1 MNDAAAAGM
10 GTGSAWAVGRGPMIL
25 VALGH
30 CGTHWVAAT
39 FFTVLPF
46 LATDLGLSYTETGF
60 LVSVFYISA
69 ALANLPSGMAADVT
83 GRRVLIQALAL
94 AGGALAL
101 AGFGLAPGGTAAPL
115 ALAVAVA
122 VMGATNMLWHPA
134 AISYLSLVYP
144 ARKGFALSIH
154 ALGANLGDALGPL
167 AAGAVLMA
175 VRWPETSYINAL
187 PAILMA
193 GILVVA
199 LGRAHGGGAHHV
211 RVGDAREY
219 LRGMAALLKR
229 RAVWLLCFLAG
240 FRTATQNGLLVFLPL
255 YLTHDLKASP
265 VAMGFA
271 MTMLQV
277 GGMIAAPLAGLWSD
291 RVGRRPVVLA
301 GLGATTLIV
310 FALTFVD
317 SLPLYVAGVSVLGFC
332 MYALRP
338 VIHGWMMDM
347 APKELG
353 GSVTSLVFGTQ
364 SGLATLIPVIGGAL
378 ADRFGLVSVF
388 YFLAGT
394 VLFANVLT
402 LLVPKEE
409 KA

>member
-1 MNDAAAAGM
+1 MSDAAAAGM
-10 GTGSAWAVGRGPMIL
+10 GMGSAAAGGRGPMIL

-30 CGTHWVAAT
+30 GGTHWVAAT
-39 FFTVLPF
+39 FFTILPF
-46 LATDLGLSYTETGF
+46 IATDLRLSYTETGF
-60 LVSVFYISA
+60 LVSAFYVSA
-69 ALANLPSGMAADVT
+69 ALANLPSGMVADVT
-83 GRRVLIQALAL
+83 GRRVLIQAVAL

-101 AGFGLAPGGTAAPL
+101 AGFVLAPAGAAGAL
-115 ALAVAVA
+115 ALAVAVC

-167 AAGAVLMA
+167 AAGALLMV
-175 VRWPETSYINAL
+175 VRWPETALVNAL
-187 PAILMA
+187 PAVLIA
-193 GILVVA
+193 GILVLA
-199 LGRAHGGGAHHV
+199 LGRAHPGAAHHV
-211 RVGDAREY
+211 RVAGARAY
-219 LRGMAALLKR
+219 LRGLAALLKR
-229 RAVWLLCFLAG
+229 RAVWLLCLLAG

-255 YLTHDLKASP
+255 YLTHDMKASP

-271 MTMLQV
+271 MAMLQA
-277 GGMIAAPLAGLWSD
+277 GGVIAAPLAGLWSD
-291 RVGRRPVVLA
+291 RAGRRPVVLA
-301 GLGATTLIV
+301 GLAATTAIV
-310 FALTFVD
+310 FALTLVD
-317 SLPLYVAGVSVLGFC
+317 SVPVYIAGVSVLGFC

-338 VIHGWMMDM
+338 VIHSWMMDL

-364 SGLATLIPVIGGAL
+364 SGLTTLMPPIGGAL
-378 ADRFGLVSVF
+378 ADRFGLIAVF

-394 VLFANVLT
+394 VLFANLLT
-402 LLVPKEE
+402 LMVPKEE

>member
-1 MNDAAAAGM
+1 MGTTATAELGAESAAAG
-10 GTGSAWAVGRGPMIL
+10 GRWPMIL

-30 CGTHWVAAT
+30 GGTHWVAAT
-39 FFTVLPF
+39 FFTILPF
-46 LATDLGLSYTETGF
+46 IATDLGLSYTQTGF
-60 LVSVFYISA
+60 LVSTFYVCS
-69 ALANLPSGMAADVT
+69 ALANLPSGMVADVT
-83 GRRVLIQALAL
+83 GRRVLIQAVAL
-94 AGGALAL
+94 TVGALAL
-101 AGFGLAPGGTAAPL
+101 AGFALAPGGAGAPL
-115 ALAVAVA
+115 ALAVAVG

-167 AAGAVLMA
+167 AAGAVLMIA
-175 VRWPETSYINAL
+175 RWPETAFLNAL
-187 PAILMA
+187 PAIAIA
-193 GILVVA
+193 GVLVAA
-199 LGRAHGGGAHHV
+199 LGRAHPGAAHHV
-211 RVGDAREY
+211 KVDGAGAY

-255 YLTHDLKASP
+255 YLTHDMKASP
-265 VAMGFA
+265 MAMGFA
-271 MTMLQV
+271 MAMLQV
-277 GGMIAAPLAGLWSD
+277 GGVIAAPLAGLWSD
-291 RVGRRPVVLA
+291 RAGRRPVVLA
-301 GLGATTLIV
+301 GLAATTAIV

-317 SLPLYVAGVSVLGFC
+317 SVPLYIAGVSVLGFC

-338 VIHGWMMDM
+338 VIHSWMMDM
-347 APKELG
+347 APQELG

-364 SGLATLIPVIGGAL
+364 SGLTTLMPVIGGAL
-378 ADRFGLVSVF
+378 ADRFGLVAVF

-394 VLFANVLT
+394 VLFANLLT
-402 LLVPKEE
+402 LMVPKEE

>member
-1 MNDAAAAGM
+1 
-10 GTGSAWAVGRGPMIL
+10 MIL

-46 LATDLGLSYTETGF
+46 VATDLGLSYTETGF
-60 LVSVFYISA
+60 LVSVFYVSA
-69 ALANLPSGMAADVT
+69 ALANVPSGMAADVT

-94 AGGALAL
+94 LGGALAL
-101 AGFGLAPGGTAAPL
+101 AGFGLVPGGTAAPL

-154 ALGANLGDALGPL
+154 ALGANLGDAVAPL
-167 AAGAVLMA
+167 AAGAVLMV
-175 VRWPETSYINAL
+175 VRWPETAYVNAL

-199 LGRAHGGGAHHV
+199 LGRARGGDAHHV

-291 RVGRRPVVLA
+291 RAGRRPVVLA

-378 ADRFGLVSVF
+378 ADRFGLVAVF

-409 KA
+409 RA

>member
-1 MNDAAAAGM
+1 
-10 GTGSAWAVGRGPMIL
+10 MIL

-46 LATDLGLSYTETGF
+46 VATDLGLSYTETGF
-60 LVSVFYISA
+60 LVSVFYVSA
-69 ALANLPSGMAADVT
+69 ALANVPSGMAADVT

-94 AGGALAL
+94 LGGALAL
-101 AGFGLAPGGTAAPL
+101 AGFGLVPGGTAAPA

-154 ALGANLGDALGPL
+154 ALGANLGDAVAPL
-167 AAGAVLMA
+167 AAGAVLMV
-175 VRWPETSYINAL
+175 VRWPETAYVNAL

-199 LGRAHGGGAHHV
+199 LGRARGGDAHHV

-291 RVGRRPVVLA
+291 RAGRRPVVLA

-378 ADRFGLVSVF
+378 ADRFGLVAVF

-409 KA
+409 RA

>member
-1 MNDAAAAGM
+1 
-10 GTGSAWAVGRGPMIL
+10 MIL

-46 LATDLGLSYTETGF
+46 VATDLGLSYTETGF
-60 LVSVFYISA
+60 LVSVFYVSA
-69 ALANLPSGMAADVT
+69 ALANVPSGMAADVT

-94 AGGALAL
+94 LGGALAL
-101 AGFGLAPGGTAAPL
+101 AGFGLVPGGTAAPA

-154 ALGANLGDALGPL
+154 ALGANLGDAVAPL
-167 AAGAVLMA
+167 AAGAVLMV
-175 VRWPETSYINAL
+175 VRWPETAYVNAL

-199 LGRAHGGGAHHV
+199 LGRARGGDAHHV
-211 RVGDAREY
+211 RIGDAREY

-291 RVGRRPVVLA
+291 RAGRRPVVLA

-409 KA
+409 RA

>member
-1 MNDAAAAGM
+1 
-10 GTGSAWAVGRGPMIL
+10 
-25 VALGH
+25 
-30 CGTHWVAAT
+30 
-39 FFTVLPF
+39 
-46 LATDLGLSYTETGF
+46 
-60 LVSVFYISA
+60 SVFYVSA
-69 ALANLPSGMAADVT
+69 ALANVPSGMAADVT

-94 AGGALAL
+94 LGGALAL
-101 AGFGLAPGGTAAPL
+101 AGFGLVPGGTAAPL

-154 ALGANLGDALGPL
+154 ALGANLGDAVAPL
-167 AAGAVLMA
+167 AAGAVLMV
-175 VRWPETSYINAL
+175 VRWPETAYVNAL

-199 LGRAHGGGAHHV
+199 LGRARGGDAHHV

-291 RVGRRPVVLA
+291 RAGRRPVVLA

-378 ADRFGLVSVF
+378 ADRFGLVAVF

-409 KA
+409 RA

>member
-1 MNDAAAAGM
+1 
-10 GTGSAWAVGRGPMIL
+10 MIL

-46 LATDLGLSYTETGF
+46 VATDLGLSYTETGF
-60 LVSVFYISA
+60 LVSVFYVSS
-69 ALANLPSGMAADVT
+69 ALANVPAGMAADVT

-94 AGGALAL
+94 LGGALAL

-175 VRWPETSYINAL
+175 VRWPETAYINAL

-199 LGRAHGGGAHHV
+199 LGRAQGGGAHHV

-291 RVGRRPVVLA
+291 RAGRRPVVLA

-378 ADRFGLVSVF
+378 ADRFGLVAVF

-409 KA
+409 RA

>member
-1 MNDAAAAGM
+1 
-10 GTGSAWAVGRGPMIL
+10 MIL

-46 LATDLGLSYTETGF
+46 VATDLGLSYTETGF
-60 LVSVFYISA
+60 LVSVFYVSA
-69 ALANLPSGMAADVT
+69 ALANVPSGMAADVT

-94 AGGALAL
+94 LGGALAL
-101 AGFGLAPGGTAAPL
+101 AGFGLVPGGTA

-154 ALGANLGDALGPL
+154 ALGANLGDAVAPL
-167 AAGAVLMA
+167 AAGAVLMV
-175 VRWPETSYINAL
+175 VRWPETAYVNAL

-199 LGRAHGGGAHHV
+199 LGRARGGDAHHV

-291 RVGRRPVVLA
+291 RAGRRPVVLA

-378 ADRFGLVSVF
+378 ADRFGLVAVF

-409 KA
+409 RA